1 MKDFK
6 KLNLIFL
13 HVKSLIMKKN
23 CYVGEISIETPGYED
38 FTIHIYEAGIG
49 VRNEEND
56 LGNYDKVWYFEN
68 NNFEQIYDKMVEF
81 LEMKEVIV

>member
-23 CYVGEISIETPGYED
+23 CYVGEISIETPG
-38 FTIHIYEAGIG
+38 YEAGIG